1 MNQPITYA
9 VQRNVAATDKLGNPT
24 LIALCVVRMPDGTG
38 TTLAIPEGLLATIPP
53 EGRADFIAHEVE
65 AAVGYEV
72 TRH

>member
-9 VQRNVAATDKLGNPT
+9 VRRNVAASDKRGGPAM
-24 LIALCVVRMPDGTG
+24 IALCLIRMPDGTG

-53 EGRADFIAHEVE
+53 DKQADFIAAEVE
-65 AAVGYEV
+65 AAIGYEV